1 MICIPMAGLSTRFA
15 KEGYSKPKYELLAHG
30 RTVFE
35 WSLLGFNKYFKTE
48 LFVFI
53 TLKKHNAFEFIQKK
67 CKELGI
73 ANIKIVCLENET
85 KGQADTVYQGI
96 NHAMIDESERLAIFN
111 IDTFRRSVNLEK
123 LSQNDRI
130 GHLETF
136 IGSGKNWSNV
146 VPDDKDQNR
155 VKLTAEKKEL
165 SQYCCTGLYF
175 WDKYSYFKEAFEYYF
190 ESLLNEVTNEELY
203 VAPMYNY
210 FIDKNKYV
218 AFTIIDVND
227 VIFCGV
233 PQEYEAV
240 LKKEAMWD

>member
-35 WSLLGFNKYFKTE
+35 WSLLGFSKYFETE

-53 TLKKHNAFEFIQKK
+53 TLKKHNALEFIQKK

-85 KGQADTVYQGI
+85 KGQADSVYQGI
-96 NHAMIDESERLAIFN
+96 NQATIDENERLAIFN
-111 IDTFRRSVNLEK
+111 IDTFRRSVNLET
-123 LSQNDRI
+123 LSNSNKV

-175 WDKYSYFKEAFEYYF
+175 WDKYSYFKESFEYYF
-190 ESLLNEVTNEELY
+190 ESLLNEATNEELY

-210 FIDKNKYV
+210 LIDKNKYV
-218 AFTIIDVND
+218 AFTIIDVKD

-240 LKKEAMWD
+240 LKKEAIWD